1 MSANPDKT
9 GMRCLEYHGAI
20 SADGRGLPWCREA
33 FKVKGK
39 ARFPRKGIHK
49 RSMWILH
56 VSLKSKF
63 KLFDTEAIIFVCN
76 KQSDQAVWLILDDD
90 GHSSQV

>member
-1 MSANPDKT
+1 M
-9 GMRCLEYHGAI
+9 
-20 SADGRGLPWCREA
+20 
-33 FKVKGK
+33 
-39 ARFPRKGIHK
+39 HK
-49 RSMWILH
+49 RSMWMLH